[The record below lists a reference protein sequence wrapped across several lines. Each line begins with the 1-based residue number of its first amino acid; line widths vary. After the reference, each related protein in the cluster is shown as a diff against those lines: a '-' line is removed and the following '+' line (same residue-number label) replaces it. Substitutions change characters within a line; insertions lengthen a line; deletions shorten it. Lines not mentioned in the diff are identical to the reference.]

1 MSAGTILNAIGV
13 IGGLGGLAALV
24 KVLVDRT
31 KVRADAIGQIADT
44 SVGMLAPL
52 HGEIDR
58 LSEKLKAAEA
68 QIDELQS
75 RMRTMAEYRDQMEQM
90 KGRLQATEQASET
103 LRRQVRGL
111 YDDLAEKDR
120 ELIEKNRL
128 ISELRSGRG

>member
-128 ISELRSGRG
+128 ISELRSGRE